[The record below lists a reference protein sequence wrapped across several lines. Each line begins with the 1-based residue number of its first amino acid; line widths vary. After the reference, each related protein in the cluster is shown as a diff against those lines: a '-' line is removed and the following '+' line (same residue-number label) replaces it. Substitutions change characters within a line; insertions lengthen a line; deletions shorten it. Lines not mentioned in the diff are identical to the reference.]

1 MMENNLKVIRI
12 ADYQNDKVIEN
23 IESLL
28 SDLQF
33 ISDRTIKDLHEKE
46 NILVFPY
53 TLNQHKDDI
62 GKCMVCSLNNNKLS
76 TGDILGFVGKNNTLL
91 NIHSRFAKDDEEDFF
106 MHYMLE
112 KVFKI
117 NLFDLKYSTS
127 NDGVFD
133 FLPYLF
139 PHFLKKALGQGL
151 FKQYVRHKYND
162 ANVRGGIDIQRHIK
176 YNIPFN
182 GKIAY
187 NVKEYCYDNDITQLI
202 RHTIEYIRSSS
213 MSAALKCDTETI
225 ECVSQICNA
234 TPTYKAQDRSKVIGK
249 NLKALTHPY
258 YTEYKILQKLC
269 LQILN
274 HKKIKYGKSDNDKKV
289 YGVLF
294 SGSWLWEE
302 YLYESFIQKC
312 GFKHPQNKAGK
323 GSIYLFEKNENN
335 NIDNVEY
342 EDESED
348 YTSKLSRCRRYPDYI
363 KDNVVLDAK
372 YKNLK
377 NNKIDRNDMHQVIS
391 YMYVERA
398 KIGGFIYPYSLN
410 NDSKK
415 SEYVTRIGELRG
427 YGGCIYNI
435 KVPIPNMHGEYK
447 YLDFRNAMQEI
458 EKDLIT
464 NIENLCTQQN

>member
-1 MMENNLKVIRI
+1 MMENNLEIIRI

-91 NIHSRFAKDDEEDFF
+91 NIHSRFAKEDEEDFF

-151 FKQYVRHKYND
+151 FKQYVRHQYND
-162 ANVRGGIDIQRHIK
+162 ANVRGCIDVPRHIK

-187 NVKEYCYDNDITQLI
+187 NVKEYCYDNAITQLI
-202 RHTIEYIRSSS
+202 RHTIEYIRSTN
-213 MSAALKCDTETI
+213 MSAVLKCDPETI
-225 ECVSQICNA
+225 SCVSQICSA
-234 TPTYKAQDRSKVIGK
+234 TPSYNTQNRRKVISM
-249 NLKALTHPY
+249 NLKPLAHPY
-258 YTEYKILQKLC
+258 FTEYKPLQKLC
-269 LQILN
+269 LQILK
-274 HKKIKYGKSDNDKKV
+274 HKKIKYGNSNNEKI

-302 YLYESFIQKC
+302 YLFETIIKDC
-312 GFKHPQNKAGK
+312 EFKHPQNKAGK
-323 GSIYLFEKNENN
+323 GGIYLFEQP
-335 NIDNVEY
+335 
-342 EDESED
+342 EDEDKSICN
-348 YTSKLSRCRRYPDYI
+348 LSRCKRYPDYI
-363 KDNVVLDAK
+363 KENFILDAK
-372 YKNLK
+372 YKKLND
-377 NNKIDRNDMHQVIS
+377 NKIDRNDMHQVIS
-391 YMYVERA
+391 YMYVEKA
-398 KIGGFIYPYSLN
+398 NIGGFIYPNPDN
-410 NDSKK
+410 NECAKL
-415 SEYVTRIGELRG
+415 GQLRG
-427 YGGCIYNI
+427 YGGYIYNI
-435 KVPIPNMHGEYK
+435 GVKIHQ
-447 YLDFRNAMQEI
+447 NAKDYNEFSSEMKQI
-458 EKDLIT
+458 EKHVIEEIT
-464 NIENLCTQQN
+464 KLETPNN